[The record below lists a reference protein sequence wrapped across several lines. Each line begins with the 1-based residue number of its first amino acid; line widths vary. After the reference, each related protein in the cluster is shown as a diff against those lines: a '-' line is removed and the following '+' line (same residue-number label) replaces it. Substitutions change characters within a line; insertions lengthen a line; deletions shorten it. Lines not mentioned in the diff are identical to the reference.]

1 MHCIGGMLTGAG
13 LEDIEKFGH
22 IFIAVDI
29 GTFSDPDLFKSE
41 VETKLKTIRNAKRS
55 PGVDRIYY
63 PGEPEWIKRDIH
75 LTEGIPMI
83 EGHLKEMKSLADELG
98 VPVAW

>member
-1 MHCIGGMLTGAG
+1 MHCIGGILTGAG

-63 PGEPEWIKRDIH
+63 PVSRNGSSE
-75 LTEGIPMI
+75 TYTS
-83 EGHLKEMKSLADELG
+83 LKVSRCLNAISRK
-98 VPVAW
+98 

>member
-1 MHCIGGMLTGAG
+1 MHCIGGILTGAG

-63 PGEPEWIKRDIH
+63 PGGRNGSSETYTSPKVSRC
-75 LTEGIPMI
+75 
-83 EGHLKEMKSLADELG
+83 LKAISRK
-98 VPVAW
+98 